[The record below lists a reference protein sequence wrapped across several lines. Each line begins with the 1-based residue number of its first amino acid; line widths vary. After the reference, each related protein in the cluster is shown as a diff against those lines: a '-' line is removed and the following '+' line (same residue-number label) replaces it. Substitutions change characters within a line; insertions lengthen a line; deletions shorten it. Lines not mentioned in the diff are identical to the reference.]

1 MKFDKGILLAG
12 GNGSRLRPLTN
23 LLNKHLLPIYDKPMI
38 FYSLSILMLAK
49 IRKICIVTNEES
61 IHAFENFFQDGKWL
75 GLDITYKIQKKS
87 IGIANGITLCKEFIG
102 KSNFAMCL
110 GDNFFFGSDF
120 TGFLERA
127 QNEEHVCKIFS
138 YEVQNPS
145 DYGVLSEKKEIKI
158 YEKPKKFISKKIV
171 PGLYFLP
178 NSALKISE
186 SSKKSKRGEYEI
198 TDVLNKIFKTK
209 KVKIYN
215 LKRGI
220 TWMDLGTL
228 KSINKA
234 SNFVKIIQ
242 ENNKNL
248 IGCLEE
254 ISLKNRWIKKLDYKF
269 FKEKYGESYYFKYL
283 KSLKG

>member
-12 GNGSRLRPLTN
+12 GNGSRLKPLTN

-61 IHAFENFFQDGKWL
+61 IYAFQNFFKDGGWL
-75 GLDITYKIQKKS
+75 GLNITYKIQRKS
-87 IGIANGITLCKEFIG
+87 IGIANGIALCKNFIG
-102 KSNFAMCL
+102 KSSFVTCL
-110 GDNFFFGSDF
+110 GDNFFFGSDLS
-120 TGFLERA
+120 GFLERA
-127 QNEEHVCKIFS
+127 QNEEHLCKIFS
-138 YEVQNPS
+138 YEVNNPS
-145 DYGVLSEKKEIKI
+145 DYGVLSINKNIKI

-178 NSALKISE
+178 NNAVKICE
-186 SSKKSKRGEYEI
+186 FIKKSKRGEYEI
-198 TDVLNKIFKTK
+198 TDVLNRIFKSK
-209 KVKIYN
+209 KIKIYN

-228 KSINKA
+228 ESINKA
-234 SNFVKIIQ
+234 SNFVQIIQ

-248 IGCLEE
+248 IGCIEE
-254 ISLKNRWIKKLDYKF
+254 ISLKNKWIKKLDYNFLRK
-269 FKEKYGESYYFKYL
+269 KYGNSYYFKYL
-283 KSLKG
+283 KTLKI

>member
-12 GNGSRLRPLTN
+12 GNGNRLKPLTN
-23 LLNKHLLPIYDKPMI
+23 LLNKHLLPVFDKPMI
-38 FYSLSILMLAK
+38 FYSLSVLMLAK

-61 IHAFENFFQDGKWL
+61 INAFKFFFQNGKWL
-75 GLDITYKIQKKS
+75 GLDITYQIQRKS
-87 IGIANGITLCKEFIG
+87 IGIANGITLCKKFIG

-120 TGFLERA
+120 TGFLEKA
-127 QNEEHVCKIFS
+127 QKDKHLCKIFS
-138 YEVQNPS
+138 YEVANPS
-145 DYGVLSEKKEIKI
+145 DYGVLSEKKLKI

-178 NSALKISE
+178 NKAIKISKFI
-186 SSKKSKRGEYEI
+186 KKSKRGEYEI
-198 TDVLNKIFKTK
+198 TDVLNEIFKSKNT
-209 KVKIYN
+209 KIYD
-215 LKRGI
+215 LRRGI

-228 KSINKA
+228 ESINKA
-234 SNFVKIIQ
+234 SNFVQIVQ

-254 ISLKNRWIKKLDYKF
+254 IALKNKWIKKPDYKF
-269 FKEKYGESYYFKYL
+269 FKKKYGNTFYFKYL
-283 KSLKG
+283 KNL